1 MHAAELL
8 TLAGQT
14 GVLNESANLR
24 HLIHEVRSGVA
35 VELVDELIASGRL
48 SLAEIDHTVLP
59 RKTLAHRRKL
69 GRLSAEQSD
78 RLLRVVRILALAE
91 DTFANTEKAHTWLR
105 RATHVLDDERP
116 LDLLDTEAGAR
127 QVELLLGRIAHG
139 IAA

>member
-1 MHAAELL
+1 MHATELL

-14 GVLNESANLR
+14 SGLYEGPALR

-35 VELVDELIASGRL
+35 VAVVDELIASGRL
-48 SLAEIDHTVLP
+48 NLAEIDRTVLP

-69 GRLSAEQSD
+69 GRLSPEQSD

-91 DTFANTEKAHTWLR
+91 ETFANTRKAHLWLR
-105 RATHVLDDERP
+105 RPTRVLAGERP
-116 LDLLDTEAGAR
+116 IDLLDTEAGAR
-127 QVELLLGRIAHG
+127 QVEVLLGRTGHG